1 MARTTPKT
9 DWADGDLVTAAHLNA
24 IGENL
29 AALLNPPTA
38 LGTLPAR
45 VETGSTVFIDVHSNF
60 NLSLTTTGGDV
71 LAVFSGTVDHDSDQ
85 RAFSYYAIEVD
96 GLRQGHWHSKEL
108 NKVGTTYTYLIQNLS
123 PGTHTFKLQWH
134 AQNRDIQISSGAQF
148 WVREI

>member
-9 DWADGDLVTAAHLNA
+9 NLADGDLVSAAHLNA

-29 AALLNPPTA
+29 TALLNPPTA
-38 LGTLPAR
+38 VGTLQAS
-45 VETGSTVFIDVHSNF
+45 VETGSPVFIDVHSNF

-71 LAVFSGTVDHDSDQ
+71 LAVFSGSVDHDSDS

-96 GLRQGHWHSKEL
+96 GLRQGHWRSKEV
-108 NKVGTTYTYLIQNLS
+108 NIVGTTYTYLIQNLR
-123 PGTHTFKLQWH
+123 PGTHTFKLQWR
-134 AQNRDIQISSGAQF
+134 AENRDIQIKSGAQF